1 MLPWQWMLVEVT
13 AAGRLSSLLSL
24 PVEVTEVVVKTMP
37 VHLDCVSSIS
47 PVSLL
52 VHLAIRIS
60 DLLVAADPNRPHRLH
75 HPLLVVFLLVVL
87 VGWLVVLL
95 LVVLLLVVLVGGLVV
110 LLLVVLLLVE
120 GAM

>member
-24 PVEVTEVVVKTMP
+24 PVEVTELVVKTMP

-75 HPLLVVFLLVVL
+75 FLQQRPSPPADTVALHESSQRIAPYSYVYVSVRFL
-87 VGWLVVLL
+87 SKLKI
-95 LVVLLLVVLVGGLVV
+95 
-110 LLLVVLLLVE
+110 E
-120 GAM
+120 II

>member
-75 HPLLVVFLLVVL
+75 RPLLVVCLLVVL
-87 VGWLVVLL
+87 LLVVLARSLVVLL
-95 LVVLLLVVLVGGLVV
+95 LVVLLLVVLA
-110 LLLVVLLLVE
+110 LVE
-120 GAM
+120 EAL

>member
-75 HPLLVVFLLVVL
+75 RPLLVVLAGSLVVCL
-87 VGWLVVLL
+87 LVVLL
-95 LVVLLLVVLVGGLVV
+95 LVVLLLVVLALVV
-110 LLLVVLLLVE
+110 LALVE
-120 GAM
+120 EAL